1 MRTLTAKRH
10 LVRGLSAAALS
21 LLLHACGGG
30 GGSSGGASNPVPTTP
45 TDPTVLVDP
54 VVYAMGATDSLPSAT
69 ESAAVTQHS
78 LNLSIGP
85 LAYTATAGHLNAGE
99 PTVRASMFYVAYTR
113 DGAAPGRPLVFFY
126 NGGPGSATMWL
137 HMGSFGPQRVVTNNP
152 TTNIPLPYQVV
163 DNAQTL
169 LAVADLVFVDAVGT
183 GYSQAV
189 APNNNRSFWGVEAD
203 ASIFRDFV
211 LRYVRKN
218 QREAA
223 PLVLFG
229 ESYGGLRTPL
239 VASALLSAGAKLK
252 AVVLQSAILNYNSN
266 CGVLT
271 PGRLSCGHFIPSYAA
286 TAAWY
291 QRSRPVPA
299 ALAPFT
305 QGTIDYVSTTAEPA
319 IDQFLRNAL
328 PLSNAINQQLAD
340 YTGLSATDWQAT
352 PLMRPER
359 YRQILSPQTLLGRY
373 DTRVSA
379 PVGSALASEGDP
391 SSTVLNTA
399 FPAALADHLR
409 QKLKYQAAVGYA
421 SFNNAIIN
429 LWDWRHDG
437 QDLPDALPDLTF
449 ALMLEP
455 ALKIHVIGGYHDV
468 ATPFWLTELDLARL
482 PQRPP
487 GLQLKRY
494 VGGHM
499 TYLDDAVRPQMAT
512 DLQTLLNGL

>member
-1 MRTLTAKRH
+1 MRTPTSIRRL
-10 LVRGLSAAALS
+10 RGLAATALI

-30 GGSSGGASNPVPTTP
+30 GGGSGGTSTPAPTAPV
-45 TDPTVLVDP
+45 DPAVLVDP
-54 VVYAMGATDSLPSAT
+54 VAYAMGATDSLPTAT
-69 ESAAVTQHS
+69 ESAAITHHQLS
-78 LNLSIGP
+78 LSTGNLV
-85 LAYTATAGHLNAGE
+85 YTATVGHLNAGE
-99 PTVRASMFYVAYTR
+99 PNVRASMFYVAYTL
-113 DGAAPGRPLVFFY
+113 DNAPANRPLVIFY
-126 NGGPGSATMWL
+126 NGGPGSASMWL
-137 HMGSFGPQRVVTNNP
+137 HMGSYGPQRVVTNNP

-169 LAVADLVFVDAVGT
+169 LAVADLVFVDAIGT

-189 APNNNRSFWGVEAD
+189 APNNNRSFWGVDAD

-229 ESYGGLRTPL
+229 ESYGGLRTPIL
-239 VASALLSAGAKLK
+239 ASALLSAGARLK
-252 AVVLQSAILNYNSN
+252 AVVLHSAILNYNSN

-271 PGRLSCGHFIPSYAA
+271 PGRLSCGHYVPSYAA

-291 QRSRPVPA
+291 QRSRPVPTS
-299 ALAPFT
+299 LAPFA
-305 QGTIDYVSTTAEPA
+305 QGVIDYMAGTAEPA
-319 IDQFLRNAL
+319 IDQYLRNAL
-328 PLSNAINQQLAD
+328 PLSSAVNQQLAD
-340 YTGLSATDWQAT
+340 YTGLAAAEWQAT

-379 PVGSALASEGDP
+379 AVGSALASEGDP

-399 FPAALADHLR
+399 FPTALADQLR
-409 QKLKYQAAVGYA
+409 QRLKYQAAVGYT
-421 SFNNAIIN
+421 SFNSTVIN

-437 QDLPDALPDLTF
+437 QELPDSLPDLSL

-455 ALKIHVIGGYHDV
+455 ALKILVIGGYHDV

-499 TYLDDAVRPQMAT
+499 TYLDDAVRPQMAG
-512 DLQTLLNGL
+512 DLQVLLSSL

>member
-1 MRTLTAKRH
+1 MRPPTTDR
-10 LVRGLSAAALS
+10 LSRALATVALA
-21 LLLHACGGG
+21 LLLQACGGG
-30 GGSSGGASNPVPTTP
+30 GSGGSASTP
-45 TDPTVLVDP
+45 TPATPVDPGALADP

-69 ESAAVTQHS
+69 ESAAVTQHQLS
-78 LNLSIGP
+78 LASGT

-99 PTVRASMFYVAYTR
+99 PTVRASMFYVAYALN
-113 DGAAPGRPLVFFY
+113 GAAPGRPLVFFY
-126 NGGPGSATMWL
+126 NGGPGSASLWL
-137 HMGSFGPQRVVTNNP
+137 HMGSYGPQRVVTNNP
-152 TTNIPLPYQVV
+152 ATNIPLPYQVV

-189 APNNNRSFWGVEAD
+189 APNNNRSFWGVDAD
-203 ASIFRDFV
+203 ASIFSDFV

-239 VASALLSAGAKLK
+239 VASALLSAGARLK

-266 CGVLT
+266 CAVLQ
-271 PGRLSCGHFIPSYAA
+271 PGQLSCSHFIPSYAA
-286 TAAWY
+286 TAAWF

-299 ALAPFT
+299 ALDPFA
-305 QGTIDYVSTTAEPA
+305 QGSIDYVVSTAEPA
-319 IDQFLRNAL
+319 IDQFLRSAL
-328 PLSNAINQQLAD
+328 PLSSAVNQQLAD
-340 YTGLSATDWQAT
+340 YTGLSAADWQAT

-359 YRQILSPQTLLGRY
+359 YRQILSPQNLLGRY

-379 PVGSALASEGDP
+379 PLGSALAGEGDP
-391 SSTVLNTA
+391 SSTVLGVA
-399 FPAALADHLR
+399 FPTALADHLR
-409 QKLKYQAAVGYA
+409 QKLKYQAAVGYT
-421 SFNNAIIN
+421 SFNSAPIN

-437 QDLPDALPDLTF
+437 KALPDALPDLTL

-487 GLQLKRY
+487 GLQLKRH

-499 TYLDDAVRPQMAT
+499 TYLDDQVRPQMAAE
-512 DLQTLLNGL
+512 LAALLSSL